1 MTLSERKEN
10 MVAELLLEIG
20 TEEIPSGYLEK
31 GLSEFRR
38 LAEESLKEN
47 RIDRAGGLFTFGTPR
62 RLVLI
67 GKAIAEKQEDLVQ
80 EVTGPPVGVAYD
92 EQGRPTKAAQGFA
105 RKQGLDVNNLERI
118 ETPKGEYLFAKRH
131 VPGRNTA
138 EILEE
143 VFPELISRIPW
154 PKSMRWGT
162 VGYSFVRPIHWVV
175 ALFGGKP
182 LSFDVAGVRSGDT
195 TRGHRFMAPDALPVY
210 DVEDYLQ
217 KTRRSYVLIDQ
228 KERED
233 ILAKAVVEAAASVG
247 GIPSDDPELLATNAN
262 LTEYPSVVCGGFDEA
277 FLSIPD
283 PVLITAMKSHQKYFA
298 VHGEEGR
305 LMPNFVAVNNT
316 LTKDPDVV
324 RRGHER
330 VLRARLSDAGF
341 FFREDRKRPLEDRL
355 EDLKGVIYQAEL
367 GTSYAKVMRFSRLA
381 EFLGKALIP
390 DRLEDIRTAAH
401 LCKCDLVT
409 LMVGE
414 FPSLQGTMGE
424 AYASLEGYSE
434 DICAAVREHY
444 LPERAGGA
452 LPAGELGA
460 VVGVADRMDTIVGC
474 FAVGLEPTGSADPFA
489 LRRHALAV
497 IRIAEAEAWDISLN
511 QLTETALDILSD
523 DIPVERKG
531 LQGRVVDFFR
541 ERFRNLML
549 RSGYETDLVEAV
561 IAADFD
567 RIPKLR
573 SRCEA
578 LKRFADESVG
588 FLELAVTFKRVT
600 NILKKQDAEFK
611 VNPQLFKSTFE
622 SDLWEACK
630 NLKDDV
636 ARCVRDGAYYEA
648 LGLLATL
655 KGPVDGFFDG
665 VEVLTKESRE
675 LRENRVG
682 LLQELSGLLSQVA
695 DFSKFS

>member
-1 MTLSERKEN
+1 

-341 FFREDRKRPLEDRL
+341 FFREDRKRPLVDRL

-682 LLQELSGLLSQVA
+682 LLQSGG
-695 DFSKFS
+695 

>member
-341 FFREDRKRPLEDRL
+341 FFREDRKRPLVDRL

-682 LLQELSGLLSQVA
+682 LLQSGG
-695 DFSKFS
+695 